1 MTENQM
7 MVSQELS
14 EENFASQLANAQ
26 SIEGSMWTNYELET
40 EEDKATFFQAIT
52 MPDKRL
58 SEVINVPFNLTAV
71 YVDTARV
78 TDEKT
83 GEVSAFPR
91 CILFDDKGNSYATGS
106 ICVFS
111 DLKKLFGFIGFP
123 TKEKPQPVVVKQ
135 IEKGTKRFFHICLA
149 K

>member
-40 EEDKATFFQAIT
+40 KEDKATFFQAIT

-71 YVDTARV
+71 YVDTARC
-78 TDEKT
+78 TDE
-83 GEVSAFPR
+83 
-91 CILFDDKGNSYATGS
+91 KGNSYATGS
-106 ICVFS
+106 ICIFS